1 MNVMAG
7 MISPEM
13 NCAPK
18 LASYSSAFFCRNR
31 SSTSR
36 CRPNT
41 FTSAC
46 PVYVSS
52 ICPFSSPVCFHC
64 ATNSFC
70 ERLAI
75 SAVVTSVSGM
85 VTSAISA
92 SVGES
97 RNIITSTPSHGQQR
111 RHRLADGLLQALRDV
126 VDVVGHPAEQL
137 AALHRV
143 EVAQRQPVDL
153 RLDPLA
159 QPEHRALHDAVE
171 DVRLHPAERRGQHVQ
186 RQRPQQHGGQ
196 RGEVDPGARASASW
210 R

>member
-18 LASYSSAFFCRNR
+18 LAWYSSTFFCRNR

-52 ICPFSSPVCFHC
+52 ICPFSSPVCRHC

-75 SAVVTSVSGM
+75 TAVVTRVSGM
-85 VTSAISA
+85 VTRAMMA

-97 RNIITSTPSHGQQR
+97 RSIITSTPTTVSSEVTAWLMDCC
-111 RHRLADGLLQALRDV
+111 RLWEMLSTSFV
-126 VDVVGHPAEQL
+126 T
-137 AALHRV
+137 
-143 EVAQRQPVDL
+143 
-153 RLDPLA
+153 RLSSSPRCT
-159 QPEHRALHDAVE
+159 E
-171 DVRLHPAERRGQHVQ
+171 
-186 RQRPQQHGGQ
+186 
-196 RGEVDPGARASASW
+196 SK
-210 R
+210 

>member
-7 MISPEM
+7 MISPDT

-75 SAVVTSVSGM
+75 SAVVTSVSGT

-92 SVGES
+92 SVGE
-97 RNIITSTPSHGQQR
+97 RMNIITSTPSTVSSDVTAWLMDCC
-111 RHRLADGLLQALRDV
+111 RLCEMLSTSLV
-126 VDVVGHPAEQL
+126 T
-137 AALHRV
+137 
-143 EVAQRQPVDL
+143 
-153 RLDPLA
+153 RLSSSPRWI
-159 QPEHRALHDAVE
+159 E
-171 DVRLHPAERRGQHVQ
+171 
-186 RQRPQQHGGQ
+186 
-196 RGEVDPGARASASW
+196 SK
-210 R
+210 